1 MNGWVAVISAV
12 GGILGT
18 LGIGEIVKA
27 WLGRRRPSNA
37 ERVKTL
43 NEATLAWAEEL
54 KEDAANARKELGEVR
69 HQAGEVFTELGQVR
83 TRLYAVE
90 SQLYGM
96 EQVMRR
102 ILHLVHHTPDMTLER
117 LRELVP
123 EAPRGGGL

>member
-37 ERVKTL
+37 EKVKTL

-54 KEDAANARKELGEVR
+54 KEDAAGARRELAEVR
-69 HQAGEVFTELGQVR
+69 HQAGEVFNELAQVR
-83 TRLYAVE
+83 T
-90 SQLYGM
+90 QLYGV
-96 EQVMRR
+96 EQMMRR
-102 ILHLVHHTPDMTLER
+102 ILLLVHHTPDMTLER